1 MNASKSPRL
10 NNQLL
15 HVPKMYIKRKRYGKV
30 ASWNA
35 LTRRL
40 VECVGPVFL
49 SFWQVEPGISDD
61 ALALQEE
68 EESEDELTS
77 SFIDPDDVNFLRSLD
92 PKEWKEQDHYAVLGL
107 RKLRHK
113 ATEDDIKKAYRL
125 KVLRHHP
132 DKRKAQGEEIRPDDD
147 YFTCITK
154 AWEILGNPRNRRSFD
169 SVDKEF
175 DDSIPTVNEHTRSH
189 FYEVVFGKAFELN
202 SRWSEKMPVPKL
214 GDESTSR
221 EDVERFYSFW
231 YNFESWREY
240 SYLDE
245 EEKEQGQG
253 QERKWIEKQ
262 NKAARAKRK
271 KEEMARIRNLVDTAY
286 SLDPRIQ
293 KFKQEDKDRKL
304 AVKQAKKDA
313 ARARQ
318 EEEDRKAQ
326 AAEEEMR
333 KQKEEAEAEQKAK
346 QDAIKAEREAQKRAL
361 KKERTTLRKLAKE
374 NNYYSVEPSEMV
386 HHMASLE
393 KICEC
398 LRVDELEDLVTR
410 LARDGRVAFLQAMEE
425 TERRIE
431 RERQE
436 LMESATRACGG
447 GSGATGRSKKGS
459 APWTH
464 DQLQLLIK
472 AVNVFPAGT
481 NQRWEVV
488 ANFIN
493 QHTIGECVQRTPKE
507 VLAKA
512 KDLQSC
518 DYSRNILKVA
528 VNQKAYDNFEKDHK
542 NSIEVS
548 ATTSQSDYNT
558 IVLGPADQQGM
569 KVTPWTAIEQQLL
582 EQALKTYPAS
592 TPERWDRIAE
602 CLPTRSKKDC
612 MRRYKELVE
621 MVKAKKAAQAAV
633 ATNSQKSK

>member
-1 MNASKSPRL
+1 MDHRTPE
-10 NNQLL
+10 
-15 HVPKMYIKRKRYGKV
+15 I
-30 ASWNA
+30 NA

-107 RKLRHK
+107 KKLRHK

-175 DDSIPTVNEHTRSH
+175 DDLIPTVSEHTRSH
-189 FYEVVFGKAFELN
+189 FYEVFGKAFELN

-253 QERKWIEKQ
+253 REERKWIEKQ

-326 AAEEEMR
+326 AVEEEMR
-333 KQKEEAEAEQKAK
+333 KKKEEAEAEQKAK

-361 KKERTTLRKLAKE
+361 KKERATLRKLAKE
-374 NNYYSVEPSEMV
+374 NNYYSVDPSEMV
-386 HHMASLE
+386 HHMAGLE

-398 LRVDELEDLVTR
+398 LRIDELEELVTR
-410 LARDGRVAFLQAMEE
+410 LAHDGRVAFLQAMEE

-447 GSGATGRSKKGS
+447 GSGAAGRSKKGS

-493 QHTIGECVQRTPKE
+493 QHTIGEFVPRTPKE

-528 VNQKAYDNFEKDHK
+528 VNEKAYDNFEKEHK
-542 NSIEVS
+542 NSVEVS
-548 ATTSQSDYNT
+548 ATTSQRFDS
-558 IVLGPADQQGM
+558 PADQQGM
-569 KVTPWTAIEQQLL
+569 KAAPWTALEQQLL

-633 ATNSQKSK
+633 APNIQKSK

>member
-1 MNASKSPRL
+1 MDHHTPEIS
-10 NNQLL
+10 
-15 HVPKMYIKRKRYGKV
+15 
-30 ASWNA
+30 A

-49 SFWQVEPGISDD
+49 SFWQVEPGISHD

-107 RKLRHK
+107 KKLRHK

-154 AWEILGNPRNRRSFD
+154 AWEILGNPRNRRSYD

-175 DDSIPTVNEHTRSH
+175 DDSIPTLNDHTRTN
-189 FYEVVFGKAFELN
+189 FYEVFGEAFDLN
-202 SRWSEKMPVPKL
+202 SQWSEKMPVPKL

-221 EDVERFYSFW
+221 ENVERFYSFW

-253 QERKWIEKQ
+253 REERKWIEKQ
-262 NKAARAKRK
+262 NKAARVKRK
-271 KEEMARIRNLVDTAY
+271 KEEMARIRSLVDTAY
-286 SLDPRIQ
+286 SLDPRIL

-318 EEEDRKAQ
+318 EEEDRRAQ

-346 QDAIKAEREAQKRAL
+346 QDALKAEREAQKRAL
-361 KKERTTLRKLAKE
+361 KKERATLRKLAKE
-374 NNYYSVEPSEMV
+374 NNYYSTDPSEVV

-398 LRVDELEDLVTR
+398 LRLDELEELVTV
-410 LARDGRVAFLQAMEE
+410 LARDGRTAFLQAMEE

-447 GSGATGRSKKGS
+447 GSGVTGRSKKGS
-459 APWTH
+459 TPWTH

-493 QHTIGECVQRTPKE
+493 QHTNGEYVPRTPKE

-528 VNQKAYDNFEKDHK
+528 VNQKAYDNFEKDQK
-542 NSIEVS
+542 NSVEVS
-548 ATTSQSDYNT
+548 AATSQRFDS
-558 IVLGPADQQGM
+558 PADQQG
-569 KVTPWTAIEQQLL
+569 VRVAPWTALEQQLL

-633 ATNSQKSK
+633 GSGSQKAK

>member
-1 MNASKSPRL
+1 MDHHTTQIS
-10 NNQLL
+10 
-15 HVPKMYIKRKRYGKV
+15 
-30 ASWNA
+30 A

-61 ALALQEE
+61 ALTLQEE

-77 SFIDPDDVNFLRSLD
+77 TFVDPDDVNFLRSLD

-107 RKLRHK
+107 KKLRHK

-154 AWEILGNPRNRRSFD
+154 AWEILGNPRNRRSYD

-175 DDSIPTVNEHTRSH
+175 DDSIPTGNEHTRNN
-189 FYEVVFGKAFELN
+189 FYEVFGKAFDLN

-214 GDESTSR
+214 GNESTSR
-221 EDVERFYSFW
+221 ENVERFYSFW

-253 QERKWIEKQ
+253 REERKWIEKQ

-271 KEEMARIRNLVDTAY
+271 KEEMARIRSLVDIAY

-318 EEEDRKAQ
+318 EEEDRRAH

-361 KKERTTLRKLAKE
+361 KKERASLRKLAKG
-374 NNYYSVEPSEMV
+374 NDYYSVDPSEMV

-398 LRVDELEDLVTR
+398 LRVDELEELVTK
-410 LARDGRVAFLQAMEE
+410 LTLDGREAFLQAMEE

-436 LMESATRACGG
+436 LMESATRSCGG
-447 GSGATGRSKKGS
+447 GSGTTGRSKKGS
-459 APWTH
+459 TPWTH
-464 DQLQLLIK
+464 EQLQLLIK

-493 QHTIGECVQRTPKE
+493 QHTVGDFVPRTPKE

-528 VNQKAYDNFEKDHK
+528 ANQKAYDNFEKDQK
-542 NSIEVS
+542 VSVEVS
-548 ATTSQSDYNT
+548 ATTSQRFDS
-558 IVLGPADQQGM
+558 PADQQGI
-569 KVTPWTAIEQQLL
+569 KITPWTAIEQQLL

-592 TPERWDRIAE
+592 TSERWDRIAE

-621 MVKAKKAAQAAV
+621 MVKAKKAAQAAI
-633 ATNSQKSK
+633 APSKSK